1 MGWLKILKA
10 FLGRWLAR
18 FFFPRVGPPALRF
31 ANTSSGWYVGL
42 GDCPNCNW
50 GFNPLTIPGE
60 YRHVG
65 ILHHVQNM
73 GFHGVLLTIQAVIP
87 PFSLYPMAGIDLQ
100 ETRSCLSSW

>member
-1 MGWLKILKA
+1 MLKA

-18 FFFPRVGPPALRF
+18 FFFPRGWSTHQLLDLPTPQAVGTWDLVITP
-31 ANTSSGWYVGL
+31 TV
-42 GDCPNCNW
+42 
-50 GFNPLTIPGE
+50 PGA

-65 ILHHVQNM
+65 ILHHIQNM

-100 ETRSCLSSW
+100 ETRSCVSSW